1 MQDDEY
7 EDISDEELDQ
17 LVDSFTDDD
26 LLDAYDEDEFEEI
39 DESVEELNE
48 ILSRQARLRAK
59 FRMKRTK
66 VRREIK
72 KKIVLKRRSNL
83 ETLQK
88 RARKL
93 AIKSIKQKFAKKGL
107 DKMSFADKVRV
118 EKIVAK
124 RKNAVDRLTRKLIP
138 KVRKLEQ
145 NRLIG
150 QTTK

>member
-26 LLDAYDEDEFEEI
+26 LLDAYDDDEFEEI

-72 KKIVLKRRSNL
+72 KKIVLKRHSNL

-145 NRLIG
+145 TRLIG